1 MVLLGKTYGNWMVDL
16 RASNVKLKARSIRIV
31 SSIAKVD
38 EQRAADL
45 LEQCH
50 GEVKTAIVSAMRSL
64 DYAEARSLLEK
75 SAGKL
80 RAALTL

>member
-1 MVLLGKTYGNWMVDL
+1 MVDL

-38 EQRAADL
+38 EQQAADL

-50 GEVKTAIVSAMRSL
+50 GEVKTAIVSALRSL
-64 DYAEARSLLEK
+64 DYAEARSLLEN
-75 SAGKL
+75 SAGKW